1 MQSIQDIID
10 TTLSL
15 GFSYFYGLG
24 DDQGFLRR
32 MLHTNPSLD
41 ALYAQLQD
49 DINFIEDADIDYFRN
64 KTQLNAFKS
73 LKKYLNEAKD
83 YVKKQL
89 KKKHKK
95 LKIDGKEMKSE
106 YESLRKELQDPYI
119 SEKEREQIEWEINT
133 LFSPTSDNLDEVKSK
148 FEAIDHKV
156 KQELK
161 HVGFEEEEEKEEDED
176 YILPEDEGEY
186 FSNEEKS
193 EHDNEVYVS
202 RFEPSE
208 SKESDLDKIVDE
220 GNRRYSMREFNELY
234 EDMVTEVFGQNPS
247 VSNKQTDSLKAKNT
261 RDPRMRQ
268 VYQSKIKNRTDAE
281 KVIYDR
287 VKKGELDGKIY
298 NPVNLR
304 KMKDD
309 EVFSIAGN

>member
-1 MQSIQDIID
+1 
-10 TTLSL
+10 
-15 GFSYFYGLG
+15 
-24 DDQGFLRR
+24 

-49 DINFIEDADIDYFRN
+49 DINFIENADIDYFKN
-64 KTQLNAFKS
+64 EKQLEAFKN
-73 LKKYLNEAKD
+73 LEKYMKEAKKY
-83 YVKKQL
+83 VKEQL
-89 KKKHKK
+89 KKKRKK
-95 LKIDGKEMKSE
+95 LKIDGKEMKRE

-161 HVGFEEEEEKEEDED
+161 HVGFEEEEEEEEKED
-176 YILPEDEGEY
+176 YILPE
-186 FSNEEKS
+186 EEFI
-193 EHDNEVYVS
+193 E
-202 RFEPSE
+202 EPFE
-208 SKESDLDKIVDE
+208 SKESDPDKIVDE

-234 EDMVTEVFGQNPS
+234 EDMTMEAFGQNPS

-268 VYQSKIKNRTDAE
+268 VYQSKIKNRIDAE
-281 KVIYDR
+281 KVIYDK

-298 NPVNLR
+298 NPGNLR

-309 EVFSIAGN
+309 EVFSIAGT

>member
-24 DDQGFLRR
+24 GDDEGYLRR

-41 ALYAQLQD
+41 ALYAQLKD

-73 LKKYLNEAKD
+73 LKKYLKLAKE
-83 YVKKQL
+83 YVKTQL
-89 KKKHKK
+89 DKKKK
-95 LKIDGKEMKSE
+95 GSKSE
-106 YESLRKELQDPYI
+106 QEDIQNEIKELDKEVRDGFIEPEERDYAI
-119 SEKEREQIEWEINT
+119 RILLKPSMDDLSEI
-133 LFSPTSDNLDEVKSK
+133 KSK
-148 FEAIDHKV
+148 FEDIDHKV

-176 YILPEDEGEY
+176 YILPEEEGEY

-208 SKESDLDKIVDE
+208 SKESYLDKIVDE
-220 GNRRYSMREFNELY
+220 GNRRYSMREFNEIY
-234 EDMVTEVFGQNPS
+234 EAIINPKQQDAAQQKQALAISTMV
-247 VSNKQTDSLKAKNT
+247 KQYEQQRKSAAKNPQQMAAAKKNNAAKLQQLGV
-261 RDPRMRQ
+261 DPKLIAQ
-268 VYQSKIKNRTDAE
+268 LQA
-281 KVIYDR
+281 
-287 VKKGELDGKIY
+287 
-298 NPVNLR
+298 
-304 KMKDD
+304 DD
-309 EVFSIAGN
+309 KL